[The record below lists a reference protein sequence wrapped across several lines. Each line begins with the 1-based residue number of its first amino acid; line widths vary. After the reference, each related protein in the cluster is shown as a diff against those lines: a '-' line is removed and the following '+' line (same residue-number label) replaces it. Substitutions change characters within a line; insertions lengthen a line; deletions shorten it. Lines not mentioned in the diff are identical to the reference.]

1 MAVSSTQLL
10 RVIQQFRRYY
20 DTHFSELLSRT
31 GLSMREIHVVLFLAN
46 HPAHDTARDVTELR
60 GLAKSQVSAAVDL
73 LAARELLRRQPDKA
87 DRRVIHLALT
97 DAGAALAREG
107 QKLQSTCL
115 DALFAG
121 LTQSDQRGSA
131 VEGRRHYMSRRNVD
145 LGSGSVGKLLF
156 SLAVPT
162 ITSQI
167 VNMLYNLVDRVYI
180 GHMQPVETVG
190 KLALT
195 GVGVCLPIIMVI
207 SAFAA
212 LMAFG
217 GAPRA
222 SIAEGRGDLKESERI
237 MGNSFTMLVA
247 VSVVLTVV
255 FLVFAEPML
264 RIFGASDNTI
274 GYALNYMRIYALG
287 TIFVQVTLGMNAY
300 ITAQGFT
307 VVGMKTV
314 LIGAILNTVLDPI
327 FIFAFGMGVRGAAL
341 ATILSQAVSAVWVL
355 KFLTGSKTKWH
366 LRREHLRPQAKV
378 VLPALA
384 LGASPFIMQSTES
397 LITVCFNSS
406 LLKYGGDIAVG
417 AMTVLSSIMQ
427 FAMMPLQG
435 LTQGAQPIIS
445 YNYGARNPGRVRRA
459 FQVLLMACLAYS
471 LLLWALVQLFPQ
483 LFALMFT
490 SDSELVSYASWALRI
505 YMAATGIF
513 GIQIACQQTF
523 VALGNAKISLFLAVL
538 RKIILLIPFIYILP
552 NFFADKAFA
561 VFLAE
566 PVADFLAVC
575 TTATMFAVHFKK
587 SMTALEGKPGV

>member
-1 MAVSSTQLL
+1 
-10 RVIQQFRRYY
+10 
-20 DTHFSELLSRT
+20 
-31 GLSMREIHVVLFLAN
+31 
-46 HPAHDTARDVTELR
+46 
-60 GLAKSQVSAAVDL
+60 
-73 LAARELLRRQPDKA
+73 
-87 DRRVIHLALT
+87 
-97 DAGAALAREG
+97 
-107 QKLQSTCL
+107 
-115 DALFAG
+115 
-121 LTQSDQRGSA
+121 
-131 VEGRRHYMSRRNVD
+131 MSRRNVD

-384 LGASPFIMQSTES
+384 LGASPFIMQ
-397 LITVCFNSS
+397 
-406 LLKYGGDIAVG
+406 
-417 AMTVLSSIMQ
+417 

-445 YNYGARNPGRVRRA
+445 YNYGARNPERVRRA

>member
-1 MAVSSTQLL
+1 
-10 RVIQQFRRYY
+10 
-20 DTHFSELLSRT
+20 
-31 GLSMREIHVVLFLAN
+31 
-46 HPAHDTARDVTELR
+46 
-60 GLAKSQVSAAVDL
+60 
-73 LAARELLRRQPDKA
+73 
-87 DRRVIHLALT
+87 
-97 DAGAALAREG
+97 
-107 QKLQSTCL
+107 
-115 DALFAG
+115 
-121 LTQSDQRGSA
+121 
-131 VEGRRHYMSRRNVD
+131 MSRRNVD

-212 LMAFG
+212 LMAMG

-222 SIAEGRGDLKESERI
+222 SIEEGRGNLAESERI
-237 MGNSFTMLVA
+237 MGNSMTMLVA
-247 VSVVLTVV
+247 AAVVLTAV
-255 FLVFAEPML
+255 FLLFAEPML
-264 RIFGASDNTI
+264 RVFGASDNTI
-274 GYALNYMRIYALG
+274 GYALDYMHIYALG
-287 TIFVQVTLGMNAY
+287 TIFVQATLGMNAY

-314 LIGAILNTVLDPI
+314 LIGAGLNTVLDPV
-327 FIFAFGMGVRGAAL
+327 FIFAFNMGVRGAAL

-355 KFLTGSKTKWH
+355 KFLTGPKTKWR
-366 LRREHLRPQAKV
+366 LRAVNLRPRAKV
-378 VLPALA
+378 VLPSLA
-384 LGASPFIMQSTES
+384 LGMSPFIMQATES

-435 LTQGAQPIIS
+435 LTQGAQPIVS
-445 YNYGARNPGRVRRA
+445 YNYGARNPQRVRRA
-459 FQVLLMACLAYS
+459 FKVLLIACVTYS
-471 LLLWALVQLFPQ
+471 LTLWALVQLFPQ
-483 LFALMFT
+483 IFALLFT
-490 SDSELVSYASWALRI
+490 PNQELVDYAAWALRI

-513 GIQIACQQTF
+513 GVQVACQQTF
-523 VALGNAKISLFLAVL
+523 VALGNAKTSLFLAAL
-538 RKIILLIPFIYILP
+538 RKIILLIPLIFILP
-552 NFFADKAFA
+552 HFFADKSFA

-566 PVADFLAVC
+566 PVLAVC
-575 TTATMFAVHFKK
+575 TTATMFFFLFRK
-587 SMTALEGKPGV
+587 SMAALEGPSVGA

>member
-1 MAVSSTQLL
+1 
-10 RVIQQFRRYY
+10 
-20 DTHFSELLSRT
+20 
-31 GLSMREIHVVLFLAN
+31 
-46 HPAHDTARDVTELR
+46 
-60 GLAKSQVSAAVDL
+60 
-73 LAARELLRRQPDKA
+73 
-87 DRRVIHLALT
+87 
-97 DAGAALAREG
+97 
-107 QKLQSTCL
+107 
-115 DALFAG
+115 
-121 LTQSDQRGSA
+121 
-131 VEGRRHYMSRRNVD
+131 MSRRNVD

-212 LMAFG
+212 LMAMG

-222 SIAEGRGDLKESERI
+222 SIEEGRGNLAESERI
-237 MGNSFTMLVA
+237 MGNSMTMLVA
-247 VSVVLTVV
+247 AAVVLTAV
-255 FLVFAEPML
+255 FLLFAEPML
-264 RIFGASDNTI
+264 RVFGASDNTI
-274 GYALNYMRIYALG
+274 GYALDYMHIYALG
-287 TIFVQVTLGMNAY
+287 TIFVQATLGMNAY

-314 LIGAILNTVLDPI
+314 LIGAGLNTVLDPV
-327 FIFAFGMGVRGAAL
+327 FIFAFNMGVRGAAL

-355 KFLTGSKTKWH
+355 KFLTGPKTKWR
-366 LRREHLRPQAKV
+366 LRAVNLRPRAKV
-378 VLPALA
+378 VLPSLA
-384 LGASPFIMQSTES
+384 LGMSPFIMQATES

-435 LTQGAQPIIS
+435 LTQGAQPIVS
-445 YNYGARNPGRVRRA
+445 YNYGARNPQRVRRA
-459 FQVLLMACLAYS
+459 FKVLLIACVTYS
-471 LLLWALVQLFPQ
+471 LTLWALVQLFPQ
-483 LFALMFT
+483 IFALLFT
-490 SDSELVSYASWALRI
+490 PNQELVDYAAWALRI

-513 GIQIACQQTF
+513 GVQVACQQTF
-523 VALGNAKISLFLAVL
+523 VALGNAKTSLFLAAL
-538 RKIILLIPFIYILP
+538 RKIILLIPLIYILP
-552 NFFADKAFA
+552 HFFADKSFA

-566 PVADFLAVC
+566 PVADVLAVC
-575 TTATMFAVHFKK
+575 TTATMFFFQFRK
-587 SMTALEGKPGV
+587 SMAALEGPSAGA